1 MFSLLI
7 FCTIKEEEKEGN
19 EMALTIVHGRAG
31 SGKTTYLQQEI
42 IRQLKENPTGNPLF
56 LLVPDQMSFSSEHQL
71 TTADGIKGMIRAQAT
86 TFKRLAWRVLSEVGG
101 ISRQE
106 VNGFGYRM
114 LVRNVLQ
121 TLQPDLKLFKKSAS
135 KRGFTEEIEAVLK
148 EFSHYHIDHATLLG
162 LQQQLAEQ
170 VNAPVSLQDKMHDLQ
185 LIMQAIDEQLGEA
198 YIDSEGYVPLLIE
211 AVDQSQLIQQSH
223 IYIDGFETFTKSEY
237 ELVLKLIVHAK
248 DVTIALPYDSE
259 WDTQDPQAL
268 FHRPALLAQKL
279 RDDASSL
286 GVVINPAIYLQEA
299 KRFQSNVLRYIE
311 KNLHHYPLEQ
321 MTEQADRGLELYAAT
336 TRKAEIHA
344 VARHIRD
351 FIQQD
356 ETHRYRDVAILYRQ
370 ADVYDPLIETIF
382 KEYDLPVFLSQKKPM
397 LHHPLIEL
405 SRSVLE
411 VIEKGWMYEPVFRAV
426 KTDLFFPVGANK
438 SIWRERADR
447 MENYVIANGIYRE
460 RWFDDARWIYKKY
473 RGLEFYQKTQ
483 TDEER
488 AMQAEIEAVR
498 QLLLQPIKQ
507 LSDALTKAKVGQDYA
522 AALFNFMEELHVYT
536 KLQTLQTDELEHG
549 KLFEAAEHEQAW
561 NGFIQLLD
569 QFVTM
574 FGDQEMTLEEVI
586 PLLDEGFDTL
596 EFARIPPSVDQ
607 VTVVNTDL
615 ARLSNIKV
623 AYVVGMND
631 GVYPTRIDFEGMI
644 ADSEREWFTRLGAEI
659 APTSKERLLEEDLI
673 IYRTLTAAS
682 EKLVVSYAMS
692 DEEGKSLLPS
702 LYIKRLQDLTGVSE
716 EIIFMTPDEALTS
729 EDDWA
734 YISHPR
740 TALAYLMA
748 QIRRSEHDGVPLS
761 PEWQALQS
769 YYEQDPTW
777 QTIYERLMYATHT
790 HNKTEPL
797 EQQITEELYGRTI
810 TSSVSRVEKYFK
822 CPFSHFATYG
832 LRLEERA
839 EYRLEPPTIGDLFH
853 AALKWISDETAKE
866 HIQWRELSIEQCKQ
880 LARDAVQV
888 VVPLLYHQ
896 ILLSTARYQYIL
908 RKLTMIVERTMISMR
923 HHAKNAGFKP
933 IAVEAAFGPGE
944 AIPPMVI
951 ELTNQH
957 EMKLRGRIDRI
968 DATKVGDESY
978 LRIIDYKSSS
988 QRLDLNDVYHGL
1000 SLQMLTYL
1008 DVAVE
1013 NSTHWLDEKAE
1024 PGGVLY
1030 VHMHN
1035 PMLKQEA
1042 VLNEV
1047 ETEAEMLKKFKMSGL
1062 LLESEDVIL
1071 EMDETL
1077 EDVGGRSQI
1086 VPAYLKKDGSI
1097 SKGMSSVIQREEL
1110 EDLRTFVRKK
1120 HQEAGEGILAG
1131 DTKISPYRLKQ
1142 KTACDYC
1149 PQKAVCQF
1157 DTTDTQ
1163 QQYRTLRAESDDTV
1177 IEKIRK
1183 ESTTYD
1189 SN

>member
-1 MFSLLI
+1 
-7 FCTIKEEEKEGN
+7 
-19 EMALTIVHGRAG
+19 MALTIVHGRTG

-42 IRQLKENPTGNPLF
+42 IQQLKENPTGNPLF
-56 LLVPDQMSFSSEHQL
+56 LLVPDQMSFSSEYQL
-71 TTADGIKGMIRAQAT
+71 TTANGIKGMIRAQAT

-106 VNGFGYRM
+106 INGFGYRM

-121 TLQPDLKLFKKSAS
+121 SLQEDLRLFKKAAS
-135 KRGFTEEIEAVLK
+135 KRGFTEEVEAILK
-148 EFSHYHIDHATLLG
+148 EFSHYHVNHLTLLE
-162 LQQQLAEQ
+162 LQQKLADQME
-170 VNAPVSLQDKMHDLQ
+170 APMTLKDKVHDLQ
-185 LIMQAIDEQLGEA
+185 LIMTAIDEALGQV

-211 AVDQSQLIQQSH
+211 AIDQSQLMQQSH

-237 ELVLKLIVHAK
+237 ELVLKLITYAK

-268 FHRPALLAQKL
+268 FHRPAVLAQKL

-286 GVVINPAIYLQEA
+286 GVVIQPTVHLQEQ

-311 KNLHHYPLEQ
+311 KNIQTYPLEQ
-321 MTEQADRGLELYAAT
+321 MTEQADGGLELYAAT

-344 VARHIRD
+344 VARHIRS

-356 ETHRYRDVAILYRQ
+356 TTHRYRDVAILYRQ
-370 ADVYDPLIETIF
+370 PDLYDPLIETIF
-382 KEYDLPVFLSQKKPM
+382 KEYELPVFLSQKKPM

-411 VIEKGWMYEPVFRAV
+411 VVEKGWMYEAVFRAI
-426 KTDLFFPVGANK
+426 KTDLFFPIGANR

-488 AMQAEIEAVR
+488 AIQAEIESMR
-498 QLLLQPIKQ
+498 QLVLAPI
-507 LSDALTKAKVGQDYA
+507 DTLTKNLQKAKKGIDYA
-522 AALFNFMEELHVYT
+522 TALFDFMEQLEVYT
-536 KLQTLQTDELEHG
+536 KLNTLQTNELDKG
-549 KLFEAAEHEQAW
+549 QLLAATEHEQAW
-561 NGFIQLLD
+561 NGFVHLLD
-569 QFVTM
+569 QFVAM
-574 FGDQEMTLEEVI
+574 FGEQEMTLDEVI

-607 VTVVNTDL
+607 ITVVNADL
-615 ARLSNIKV
+615 ARLSNIKI
-623 AYVVGMND
+623 AYVIGMND

-644 ADSEREWFTRLGAEI
+644 ADSEREWFAQLGTEI

-673 IYRTLTAAS
+673 VYRTLTAAS
-682 EKLVVSYAMS
+682 EKLIVSYAMS

-702 LYIKRLQDLTGVSE
+702 IYMKRLHDLTGVE
-716 EIIFMTPDEALTS
+716 EQIIFMTPDEALTS
-729 EDDWA
+729 EDDWS

-748 QIRRSEHDGVPLS
+748 QIRQSEHDGRPLS
-761 PEWQALQS
+761 AEWQALKA
-769 YYEQDPTW
+769 YYEQDLTW
-777 QTIYERLMYATHT
+777 KTTFDRLMYATHA
-790 HNKTEPL
+790 HNRTENL
-797 EQQITEELYGRTI
+797 QSDVTEKLYGQTI

-822 CPFSHFATYG
+822 CPFAHFATYG
-832 LRLEERA
+832 LHLEERA

-866 HIQWRELSIEQCKQ
+866 HIQWRELSIEQCKK
-880 LARDAVQV
+880 LANDAVQI

-923 HHAKNAGFKP
+923 HHARNAGFQP

-968 DATKVGDESY
+968 DATRVGDEAY
-978 LRIIDYKSSS
+978 LRIIDYKSSA
-988 QRLDLNDVYHGL
+988 QRLDLNDVYYGL

-1013 NSTHWLDEKAE
+1013 NSAHWLDQQAE

-1042 VLNEV
+1042 MLNEV

-1062 LLESEDVIL
+1062 LLDSEDVIL

-1086 VPAYLKKDGSI
+1086 VPVYLKKDGSV

-1131 DTKISPYRLKQ
+1131 HTEISPYRLKQ

-1149 PQKAVCQF
+1149 PQKSVCQF
-1157 DTTDTQ
+1157 DTTDTK

-1183 ESTTYD
+1183 ESTHHD